1 LLRAPPCSAEVELR
15 SRLAEREARLQ
26 TLKQQLQPS
35 ATVKGVLPR
44 DHRTGVRGTT
54 ASASTQQQQQQ
65 SLRNANSLPAAGA
78 SAAAAQP
85 GERDY
90 LAHQVAALRI
100 SLARRDAD
108 VQRLQGAYVAATV
121 VPEGLLFLDGGVLLL
136 LLPCAVPMHAM
147 YYQRHHCRKYVTA
160 AAAAVVAAPPP
171 NSGAG

>member
-1 LLRAPPCSAEVELR
+1 MLRAPPCSAEVELR

-54 ASASTQQQQQQ
+54 ASASTQQQQQQQ

-136 LLPCAVPMHAM
+136 LLLCAVPMHAM
-147 YYQRHHCRKYVTA
+147 
-160 AAAAVVAAPPP
+160 
-171 NSGAG
+171 